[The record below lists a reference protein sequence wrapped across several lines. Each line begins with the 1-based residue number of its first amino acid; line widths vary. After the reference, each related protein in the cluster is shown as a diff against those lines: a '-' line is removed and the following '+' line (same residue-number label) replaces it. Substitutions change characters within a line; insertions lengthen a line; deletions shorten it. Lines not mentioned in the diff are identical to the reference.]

1 MGVEIERKFLI
12 KDGGWRNLVTAQARI
27 RQAYLALGG
36 KATIRVRIKDESAA
50 TLTIKSR
57 AAKLRRLELEYPLPI
72 DDAQAL
78 IGLRRGAIVE
88 KVRHLVPHAG
98 ATWEVDVF
106 AGENAGLI
114 IAEVELPHEDY
125 RLELPPWIGSEVTG
139 RAEYYNSS
147 LAGRPY
153 GSWAAYSAAAT

>member
-1 MGVEIERKFLI
+1 VAIEIERKFLV
-12 KDGGWRNLVTAQARI
+12 KDDGWRNLATAQAHI

-57 AAKLRRLELEYPLPI
+57 SAKLRRLELEYPIPI
-72 DDAQAL
+72 DDAQAM
-78 IGLRRGAIVE
+78 IALRRGAIVE
-88 KVRHLVPHAG
+88 KVRHIVPYAG

-106 AGENAGLI
+106 AGDNAGLI
-114 IAEVELPHEDY
+114 VAEVELPHEDC
-125 RLELPPWIGSEVTG
+125 RLELPPFIGSEVTG

-147 LAGRPY
+147 LAGRPF
-153 GSWAAYSAAAT
+153 SNWAAPVAVAT